1 MDYDI
6 FREELA
12 IKYPAYGHALWQ
24 PSPGGGCAAVD
35 IGDVGFIREG
45 RFRRFFN
52 ILLPEDHESHR
63 HGVPQY
69 YKPLELTLPLSASID
84 TGPLQPNN
92 FRSNGVSDRSDDH
105 RRGALG
111 YRVSNS

>member
-1 MDYDI
+1 MEYDI

-12 IKYPAYGHALWQ
+12 LKYPAYGHALWQ
-24 PSPGGGCAAVD
+24 PSPGESYAEVD
-35 IGDVGFIREG
+35 IGDVGFIRG
-45 RFRRFFN
+45 GYFRRLFN

-63 HGVPQY
+63 DGVPQHHE
-69 YKPLELTLPLSASID
+69 PLILSMSSPTNRGTLR
-84 TGPLQPNN
+84 QPNN

-111 YRVSNS
+111 YRVSSS